1 MRKHILTLTL
11 LILCMLSASADDK
24 WQPVPSWPFI
34 YSDFQSAVIKTVKG
48 KTVNAKANIHIGH
61 HYLWYESKGK
71 NLEAKKGTVK
81 EVIFPNGKH
90 YIAVGDKIC
99 LVIKEDTIKGKLHR
113 LLYSEEVDMPRYN
126 DIVRNNKAAESSS
139 TIDFMGLNDLNL
151 DVAVRESSNISEQE
165 PLPIK
170 NVFFIQIGDETF
182 EATESN
188 ILQHLDK
195 EERKVY
201 KAYTRKAEIITSD
214 MNSML
219 DVFTTFFLR

>member
-11 LILCMLSASADDK
+11 FILCMLSASADDK

-48 KTVNAKANIHIGH
+48 TTVNAKANIHIGH

-81 EVIFPNGKH
+81 EVIFPNSKH
-90 YIAVGDKIC
+90 YIAVRDKIC

>member
-1 MRKHILTLTL
+1 MRTHILTLTL

-48 KTVNAKANIHIGH
+48 TTVNAKANIHIGH

-90 YIAVGDKIC
+90 HIAVGDKIC
-99 LVIKEDTIKGKLHR
+99 LIIKEDTIKGKLHR

-139 TIDFMGLNDLNL
+139 TIDFMGLNNLNL

>member
-1 MRKHILTLTL
+1 
-11 LILCMLSASADDK
+11 MLSASADDK

-90 YIAVGDKIC
+90 HIAVGDKIC

-126 DIVRNNKAAESSS
+126 DIIRNNKAAESSS

>member
-48 KTVNAKANIHIGH
+48 TTVNAKANIHIGH

-90 YIAVGDKIC
+90 YIAVRDKIC

-139 TIDFMGLNDLNL
+139 TIDFIGLNDLNL
-151 DVAVRESSNISEQE
+151 DVAVRESSYISEQE

>member
-1 MRKHILTLTL
+1 
-11 LILCMLSASADDK
+11 
-24 WQPVPSWPFI
+24 
-34 YSDFQSAVIKTVKG
+34 
-48 KTVNAKANIHIGH
+48 
-61 HYLWYESKGK
+61 
-71 NLEAKKGTVK
+71 
-81 EVIFPNGKH
+81 
-90 YIAVGDKIC
+90 
-99 LVIKEDTIKGKLHR
+99 
-113 LLYSEEVDMPRYN
+113 
-126 DIVRNNKAAESSS
+126 
-139 TIDFMGLNDLNL
+139 MGLNDLNL

>member
-11 LILCMLSASADDK
+11 FILCMLSASADDK

-48 KTVNAKANIHIGH
+48 TTVNAKANIHIGH

-90 YIAVGDKIC
+90 HIAVGDKIC

>member
-34 YSDFQSAVIKTVKG
+34 YSDFQPAVIKTVKG
-48 KTVNAKANIHIGH
+48 TTVNAKANIHIGH

-90 YIAVGDKIC
+90 HIAVGDKIC
-99 LVIKEDTIKGKLHR
+99 LIIKEDTIKGKLHR

>member
-24 WQPVPSWPFI
+24 WKPVPSWPFI

-48 KTVNAKANIHIGH
+48 TTVNAKANIHIGH

-90 YIAVGDKIC
+90 HIAVGDKIC

-139 TIDFMGLNDLNL
+139 TIDFMGLNNLNL

>member
-34 YSDFQSAVIKTVKG
+34 YSDFQSAVIKTAKG
-48 KTVNAKANIHIGH
+48 TTVNAKANIHIGH

-90 YIAVGDKIC
+90 HIAVGDKIC

-139 TIDFMGLNDLNL
+139 TIDFIGLNNLNL

-214 MNSML
+214 INSML

>member
-48 KTVNAKANIHIGH
+48 TTVNAKANIHIGH

-90 YIAVGDKIC
+90 YIAVRDKIC

-139 TIDFMGLNDLNL
+139 TIDFIGLNNLNL

>member
-48 KTVNAKANIHIGH
+48 TTVNAKANIHIGH

-90 YIAVGDKIC
+90 HIAVGDKIC
-99 LVIKEDTIKGKLHR
+99 LVVKEDTIKGKLHR

-139 TIDFMGLNDLNL
+139 TIDFIGLNDLNL
-151 DVAVRESSNISEQE
+151 DVAVRESSYISEQE